1 MAMAPA
7 FDVLLSDASALADA
21 DGASADGKRSSS
33 RRWFHKC
40 AGSGFT
46 VRSFSIIFNVD
57 TAASLGGTSGGEDA
71 AAAAVAVPAAQRL
84 EASSLVKRVH
94 CEALPANFAAT
105 AGSAIRALYSA
116 RFWLCIL
123 CVLSFVEGPSNGAI
137 ICNGEVLSAVC
148 CLLSAVTPLHGPLVT
163 PPVDVGQRDGPPLSA
178 VAPLVPWSLHLCR
191 RGPTMALR
199 RCAGFKRYALSIQ
212 YHGAPHLGLAYQGD
226 GVGEN
231 CILSD
236 TEKDL
241 RGVQSVEGR
250 LRQALSSLVGQ
261 DNFENFRVS
270 SRTDRGVHAL
280 MNTCHVDIRPRKRRG
295 DGVDTTTGSS
305 DAVTTASPWDAK
317 RLQKGLNYFI
327 RKRSGNNS
335 LDQTYLS
342 PLPLSLYRDSLDHS
356 LRILKVLPAPL
367 TAPNEFYT
375 GKPDCTEPEEI
386 DWNVRFT
393 ATSRT
398 YCYRILHISG
408 DDEREACIP
417 FEYDRSWRI
426 LDDDKPLDVDA
437 MNLAAEL
444 LIGTHDFS
452 SFRGKGCQ
460 RLSPVV
466 TLNDIDISS
475 RPHSPFGLDMAFSS
489 TTKDSNTS
497 VNMYTICITGESFVY
512 RQVRNI
518 VGCLVCVGQGKITPS
533 EVANILEKRE
543 RKFAPAMAPAH
554 GLFLTNV
561 AHWGLDL

>member
-1 MAMAPA
+1 MHNKFLLLPLYARPIHPSVRIISIAP
-7 FDVLLSDASALADA
+7 
-21 DGASADGKRSSS
+21 
-33 RRWFHKC
+33 
-40 AGSGFT
+40 T
-46 VRSFSIIFNVD
+46 
-57 TAASLGGTSGGEDA
+57 
-71 AAAAVAVPAAQRL
+71 
-84 EASSLVKRVH
+84 
-94 CEALPANFAAT
+94 
-105 AGSAIRALYSA
+105 
-116 RFWLCIL
+116 
-123 CVLSFVEGPSNGAI
+123 
-137 ICNGEVLSAVC
+137 
-148 CLLSAVTPLHGPLVT
+148 
-163 PPVDVGQRDGPPLSA
+163 
-178 VAPLVPWSLHLCR
+178 
-191 RGPTMALR
+191 RGPTMALRRCAGFALYVLHLFSLSPQPSASIQVSQHLSNSWAPTMPLR

-212 YHGAPHLGLAYQGD
+212 YHGGIHLGYAYQKN

-236 TEKDL
+236 TGRDL

-261 DNFENFRVS
+261 DNFENFQVS

-295 DGVDTTTGSS
+295 DGIDTTGS
-305 DAVTTASPWDAK
+305 WDAQ

-342 PLPLSLYRDSLDHS
+342 PLPLSLYRDSLDNS
-356 LRILKVLPAPL
+356 LRILNVLPAPL

-408 DDEREACIP
+408 NDEREACIP
-417 FEYDRSWRI
+417 FEHDRSWRI

-437 MNLAAEL
+437 MNLASEL

-452 SFRGKGCQ
+452 SFRGKGCV
-460 RLSPVV
+460 RFSPVV
-466 TLNDIDISS
+466 TLNDIDVSS
-475 RPHSPFGLDMAFSS
+475 RPHSPFGLDMTFSS
-489 TTKDSNTS
+489 TTKYSNTS
-497 VNMYTICITGESFVY
+497 VNMYTIRITGESFVY
-512 RQVRNI
+512 RQVRNL
-518 VGCLVCVGQGKITPS
+518 VGCLVSVGQGKIKPS
-533 EVANILEKRE
+533 EVTNILEKRE
-543 RKFAPAMAPAH
+543 RKSAPAMAPAH

-561 AHWGLDL
+561 AHWGLDI